1 MNCRFFIRIF
11 FLLIAVVL
19 SPIGVL
25 PAHAISVYIL
35 NTLQPSEPGAVLEIT
50 SVKGV
55 GVSGN
60 QKMLVMPGE
69 RKRVYARHVT
79 GFVLSRVYG
88 DFKTLYDVK
97 CPEDMR
103 IKDVLNIGLTEI
115 EKNTVGAGCEVVRE
129 GKWTLESGTAWKAK
143 KK

>member
-1 MNCRFFIRIF
+1 MGRRLIRTVF
-11 FLLIAVVL
+11 FLSITLLAP
-19 SPIGVL
+19 SWAGS
-25 PAHAISVYIL
+25 AHAISVYIL
-35 NTLQPSEPGAVLEIT
+35 NSLQPSEPGAVLEIT
-50 SVKGV
+50 SVKGI

-69 RKRVYARHVT
+69 KKRVYARHVT

-97 CPEDMR
+97 CPEDVR
-103 IKDVLNIGLTEI
+103 IKDILIIGLSEI
-115 EKNTVGAGCEVVRE
+115 QKNTVGAGCEVIRE
-129 GKWTLESGTAWKAK
+129 GKWTLESGTSWQQK

>member
-1 MNCRFFIRIF
+1 MGRRLIRTV
-11 FLLIAVVL
+11 FLLSISLLAP
-19 SPIGVL
+19 SWAAS
-25 PAHAISVYIL
+25 AHAISVYIL
-35 NTLQPSEPGAVLEIT
+35 NSLQPSEPGAVLEIT
-50 SVKGV
+50 SVKGI

-69 RKRVYARHVT
+69 KKRVYARHVT

-97 CPEDMR
+97 CPEDVR
-103 IKDVLNIGLTEI
+103 IKDVLIIGLSEI
-115 EKNTVGAGCEVVRE
+115 QKNTVGAGCEVIRE
-129 GKWTLESGTAWKAK
+129 GKWTLESGTSWQQK

>member
-1 MNCRFFIRIF
+1 MKRFFISA
-11 FLLIAVVL
+11 LLVAIASL
-19 SPIGVL
+19 SL
-25 PAHAISVYIL
+25 PGQASAISVYIQNSL
-35 NTLQPSEPGAVLEIT
+35 KPDEDGAVLEVT
-50 SVKGV
+50 MVKGV

-69 RKRVYARHVT
+69 KRRVYARHVT

-88 DFKTLYDVK
+88 DHKLLYEVR

-103 IKDVLNIGLTEI
+103 IKDVLNIGLTEV
-115 EKNTVGAGCEVVRE
+115 EKNAIGAGCEVARQ
-129 GKWTLESGTAWKAK
+129 GKWSLESGATWQDK